1 MEPPAR
7 RTGCEMR
14 ATKAHGFDYMV
25 FADSAS
31 ANAITSMTATNTPI
45 KVIASRTFI
54 LSLSKKLAITH
65 TISGVRL
72 QTMPTVDTLKYFKL
86 IKEIKI
92 ENAPC
97 VQRKMREGRFERST
111 ESTRVFFRFTLISA
125 SIIRVAIIP
134 LQKVS

>member
-1 MEPPAR
+1 
-7 RTGCEMR
+7 
-14 ATKAHGFDYMV
+14 MV
-25 FADSAS
+25 FASSPS
-31 ANAITSMTATNTPI
+31 ANAITSMTAIKTQA

-97 VQRKMREGRFERST
+97 VHRKMREGRFARST
-111 ESTRVFFRFTLISA
+111 ESTSVFFRFTLISA

>member
-1 MEPPAR
+1 
-7 RTGCEMR
+7 
-14 ATKAHGFDYMV
+14 MV
-25 FADSAS
+25 FAFSSS
-31 ANAITSMTATNTPI
+31 ANMITSMTAIKTPA

-54 LSLSKKLAITH
+54 FSLSKKLAITH

-86 IKEIKI
+86 INEIKI

-97 VQRKMREGRFERST
+97 VHRKRREGRFSRST
-111 ESTRVFFRFTLISA
+111 ESTRIFFRFTLISA

-134 LQKVS
+134 LLNVS

>member
-1 MEPPAR
+1 MEPPASS
-7 RTGCEMR
+7 TGWEMR
-14 ATKAHGFDYMV
+14 AIKAHGFDYMV

-31 ANAITSMTATNTPI
+31 ANKITSMTAMKTPA

-54 LSLSKKLAITH
+54 FSLSKKLAITH

-92 ENAPC
+92 EIAPC
-97 VQRKMREGRFERST
+97 VHRKRREGRLARST
-111 ESTRVFFRFTLISA
+111 ESTKVFLRFTLMSA

-134 LQKVS
+134 LLKVN

>member
-1 MEPPAR
+1 
-7 RTGCEMR
+7 
-14 ATKAHGFDYMV
+14 MV
-25 FADSAS
+25 FASSPS
-31 ANAITSMTATNTPI
+31 ANAITSMTAIKTQA

-72 QTMPTVDTLKYFKL
+72 HTMPTVDTLKYFKL

-97 VQRKMREGRFERST
+97 VHRKMREGRFARST
-111 ESTRVFFRFTLISA
+111 ESTSVFFRFTLISA

-134 LQKVS
+134 LQKVN